1 MEILTEKEKQTL
13 SWMLKGKIKETF
25 ELEDNIRNELNVVT
39 EETPKTLLS
48 DMLGAIYNQRAN
60 CYEIARKLDIK

>member
-13 SWMLKGKIKETF
+13 SWILKEKINSTF
-25 ELEDNIRNELNVVT
+25 EIENAIRSELNELT
-39 EETPKTLLS
+39 EETSKTLLS